1 MKSSIRIRLTLAEG
15 HWTLGEHD
23 QAIDSLRRAFEAEPD
38 EAAVGALV
46 DRFLEEAQES
56 LALPALRA
64 ALEAMKK
71 RREPEP
77 VSVVDPGPALA
88 TSTMAELLEQQLARD
103 GRAVR
108 LIGLGASQLVDD
120 AVQLSLFQGHR
131 NGRRPARELQLEAL
145 LGSIDRLRAK
155 YGYRCLQT
163 GLTYFDP
170 YVSSPDWEPYRQT
183 GLSSQLGLEAAS

>member
-46 DRFLEEAQES
+46 DRFLEEAEER

-88 TSTMAELLEQQLARD
+88 TSTMAELLEQQGHTRKALEVAERALARNP
-103 GRAVR
+103 GEARALAVR
-108 LIGLGASQLVDD
+108 
-120 AVQLSLFQGHR
+120 
-131 NGRRPARELQLEAL
+131 N
-145 LGSIDRLRAK
+145 RLRPTLAPDERRIRVLK
-155 YGYRCLQT
+155 GWLD
-163 GLTYFDP
+163 YFRRRTREGAQ
-170 YVSSPDWEPYRQT
+170 V
-183 GLSSQLGLEAAS
+183 